1 MSLWIIAALAILVAV
16 PSLIIGWLCCG
27 FRELRRR
34 G

>member
-1 MSLWIIAALAILVAV
+1 MSLWIIIPLAILVGV
-16 PSLIIGWLCCG
+16 PSLIIGWLFCG